1 MNKYFV
7 IDPNGVTHTR
17 STKRRYTHTVLVR
30 YDREHAMQQAEA
42 SYVYDKES
50 WDYYRKRV
58 AGGST
63 VEDWVAVANKTLD
76 EYKAERRAE
85 RIQRVDEHDYTQW
98 LDAGWCGSLELANK
112 LAGSERNHLHI
123 KDVIIMEAQKK

>member
-30 YDREHAMQQAEA
+30 YDREFAMQQAEA
-42 SYVYDKES
+42 SYAYDKEN
-50 WDYYRKRV
+50 WEYYREHIPHGDY
-58 AGGST
+58 A
-63 VEDWVAVANKTLD
+63 AMTLD
-76 EYKAERRAE
+76 EYKAAKRAE
-85 RIQRVDEHDYTQW
+85 RIQRVDEHDYTEW
-98 LDAGWCGSLELANK
+98 LNAGWCGSLELANK